1 MKKKKNNRKLFN
13 KKSSVNWLVK
23 ECKPRPILSSPT
35 QLCNE
40 FVSKKKEEK
49 EKIID
54 KKAHMQISLWTKENG
69 LFKED
74 EKKAL
79 ENAWKKELNK
89 KDKLRWRKNP
99 LLKKTKKPLESK
111 QGKGKGS
118 EDKLVMPLKAGDYLV
133 DVITNEKI
141 SLKKLSK
148 LRKLATSLLSVG
160 VNIKRL

>member
-13 KKSSVNWLVK
+13 KKSSVNWLIK
-23 ECKPRPILSSPT
+23 ECKPRGILSTSRST
-35 QLCNE
+35 QLYT
-40 FVSKKKEEK
+40 KKNEEK
-49 EKIID
+49 IVD

-148 LRKLATSLLSVG
+148 LKKLATSLLSVG
-160 VNIKRL
+160 VNIKIL